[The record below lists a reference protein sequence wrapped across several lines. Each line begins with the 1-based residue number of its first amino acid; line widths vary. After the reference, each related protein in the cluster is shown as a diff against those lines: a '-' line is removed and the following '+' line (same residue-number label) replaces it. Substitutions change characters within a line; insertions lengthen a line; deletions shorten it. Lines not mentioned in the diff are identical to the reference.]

1 MKNISKLIILLLS
14 ISVLFGCDILGDRGE
29 NKDYGDGAKMIAE
42 IVYISDKIEVNVIE
56 GDYGASGAYW
66 VITNSATVIKDQ
78 NNNHIST
85 LNVGDK
91 IEIIYSGQVM
101 LSYPPQI
108 VAKKIIVLK

>member
-1 MKNISKLIILLLS
+1 
-14 ISVLFGCDILGDRGE
+14 
-29 NKDYGDGAKMIAE
+29 MIAE

-56 GDYGASGAYW
+56 GDYGASGTYW

-78 NNNHIST
+78 NNNRIST
-85 LNVGDK
+85 LNVGDR